1 MLAPLHLE
9 IIPNLNIKVLSPIR
23 KRKNEKTL
31 QNCWALGFN
40 FFSTLWT
47 QYCNQLGRY
56 NILHLSTVRHSWT
69 RDNYQQTDKIKI
81 YQINRYFLWSV
92 SWLALHCK
100 NCQARFMSVY
110 LFYIWQL
117 YIQVFVNAPN
127 SAPVDRN
134 GSLHNLSKSNCVI
147 KKNC

>member
-69 RDNYQQTDKIKI
+69 RDNYQQTDKIK
-81 YQINRYFLWSV
+81 
-92 SWLALHCK
+92 
-100 NCQARFMSVY
+100 
-110 LFYIWQL
+110 
-117 YIQVFVNAPN
+117 
-127 SAPVDRN
+127 
-134 GSLHNLSKSNCVI
+134 NLSDQSIFFVKCFVI
-147 KKNC
+147 GAPLQKLSSQIYERVSVLHLTALYPSICKCAQQRPCRQKRFIT